1 MIDAAGFIQRL
12 NRTKTL
18 SLKLTNVLMEAFRTN
33 RFEAQETFLSP
44 GNYASSIYYIE
55 NGLVRGAIE
64 GPAEKITTWFKQ
76 DGSLI
81 IPQGLISQQPSGE
94 YISAVTKISLIA
106 LPFKSLKTI
115 GETMPEAMELLVL
128 LVAETATEAQYREKL
143 LRLPAAKDRY
153 NFLSENEDFVLK
165 RIPNYLAASYLNVT
179 KETFSR
185 LHKGLP
191 Y

>member
-1 MIDAAGFIQRL
+1 MIDAVGFIQRL

-64 GPAEKITTWFKQ
+64 GSAEKITTWFKQ
-76 DGSLI
+76 NGSLI
-81 IPQGLISQQPSGE
+81 IPQGLINQQPSGE
-94 YISAVTKISLIA
+94 YISAVTKTSLIA

-115 GETMPEAMELLVL
+115 GETIPEVMELLVL

-153 NFLSENEDFVLK
+153 NFLSENEDFILK

>member
-18 SLKLTNVLMEAFRTN
+18 SLKLSNLLTEAFRAN

-44 GNYASSIYYIE
+44 GNHASSIYYIE
-55 NGLVRGAIE
+55 SGLVRGAIE
-64 GPAEKITTWFKQ
+64 GPADKITTWFKQ
-76 DGSLI
+76 DGDLI
-81 IPQGLISQQPSGE
+81 LPQGLISQQPSEE
-94 YISAVTKISLIA
+94 YISVVTKTNLIA
-106 LPFKSLKTI
+106 LPYKHLKKI
-115 GETMPEAMELLVL
+115 GETMPEAMEMLILLT
-128 LVAETATEAQYREKL
+128 AESAMEAQYREKL
-143 LRLPAAKDRY
+143 LRLPTAKDRY